1 MQHKDKLE
9 KVWVINN
16 KDLMNKFEGE
26 SEFTDVQ
33 NLSVLHDEIINNF
46 ANDRENFVK
55 KNNSKILFLV
65 LSFFLKKNLLKGFL
79 EIRNFTYFKNN
90 MLYKKIFL

>member
-1 MQHKDKLE
+1 MEHKNKLE

-16 KDLMNKFEGE
+16 KELVSKIEGE
-26 SEFTDVQ
+26 SKFTDVQ
-33 NLSVLHDEIINNF
+33 NISVLHDEIINNF

-55 KNNSKILFLV
+55 KNNMKIICLI
-65 LSFFLKKNLLKGFL
+65 LSFFLKKNLLKGFI

-90 MLYKKIFL
+90 M